1 MLAACAS
8 AAVLRKSHYPTT
20 MRGIPSTRVLA
31 PGRRFWLLNSDAAT
45 IVLARWVMLS
55 TSAYP
60 AQEPRG
66 TIVGTLKTGSGLAIA
81 HAKVVAIVSGQA
93 VASVAT
99 DDHGRFEFPP
109 LAPNVYR
116 VEIGHGESW
125 VATSKIVVVKGGE
138 KSDLTLIG
146 HPAGESTS
154 SQPNPLGP
162 VSFYT
167 DSRFQQGQL
176 TNPSGGGGYS
186 NAASAQAVQM
196 LKQYLATA
204 KPENSAGAPTNAGTP
219 DDSADARGSD
229 LERTGSTL
237 LAQRDYAQAVQVF
250 QRGVAADPRSER
262 LQMGLGFALYGASKY
277 AEATEA
283 LSEAARLAPDDP
295 APIVMLAEV
304 LQFEPDQNAVTVV
317 RQFAERHPESA
328 HGHYAYGLSLWEG
341 FRSRHE
347 TELLERAQAEFEK
360 AVVLDPNDAVSHL
373 QLGMIFD
380 ERKLT
385 LRAVLE
391 YQSAIRLDPALAVAH
406 YRLAQDYQRLGK
418 KEEAAT
424 EFAEYEKLRN
434 SGSQ

>member
-1 MLAACAS
+1 M
-8 AAVLRKSHYPTT
+8 
-20 MRGIPSTRVLA
+20 
-31 PGRRFWLLNSDAAT
+31 
-45 IVLARWVMLS
+45 
-55 TSAYP
+55 
-60 AQEPRG
+60 
-66 TIVGTLKTGSGLAIA
+66 GTLKTGSGLAIA

>member
-45 IVLARWVMLS
+45 IVLALWVMLS

-176 TNPSGGGGYS
+176 TNPSAGAGYS
-186 NAASAQAVQM
+186 TAATPQAVHR
-196 LKQYLATA
+196 LEQYLGTA
-204 KPENSAGAPTNAGTP
+204 KPETPAGAPTKDGTP
-219 DDSADARGSD
+219 D
-229 LERTGSTL
+229 
-237 LAQRDYAQAVQVF
+237 
-250 QRGVAADPRSER
+250 
-262 LQMGLGFALYGASKY
+262 
-277 AEATEA
+277 
-283 LSEAARLAPDDP
+283 
-295 APIVMLAEV
+295 
-304 LQFEPDQNAVTVV
+304 
-317 RQFAERHPESA
+317 
-328 HGHYAYGLSLWEG
+328 
-341 FRSRHE
+341 E
-347 TELLERAQAEFEK
+347 TA
-360 AVVLDPNDAVSHL
+360 
-373 QLGMIFD
+373 
-380 ERKLT
+380 
-385 LRAVLE
+385 
-391 YQSAIRLDPALAVAH
+391 
-406 YRLAQDYQRLGK
+406 
-418 KEEAAT
+418 
-424 EFAEYEKLRN
+424 
-434 SGSQ
+434 